1 MENFGDDLLEVYDDS
16 DIYRTAEEARY
27 ELHNLNGLCGC
38 FECEE
43 YRKKFIWKSLGGDED
58 ERENKK
64 FQGTWLR
71 NTLGSSQVYHLG
83 ELLLDVVFRFPG

>member
-43 YRKKFIWKSLGGDED
+43 YRKRMI
-58 ERENKK
+58 
-64 FQGTWLR
+64 
-71 NTLGSSQVYHLG
+71 
-83 ELLLDVVFRFPG
+83 